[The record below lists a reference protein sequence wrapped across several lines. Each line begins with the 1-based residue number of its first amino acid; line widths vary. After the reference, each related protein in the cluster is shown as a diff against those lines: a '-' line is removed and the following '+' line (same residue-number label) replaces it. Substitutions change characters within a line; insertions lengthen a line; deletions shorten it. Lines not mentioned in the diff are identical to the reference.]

1 MVIVLLYACV
11 WLCVSVCVCE
21 IVMDI
26 ATYIYRMR
34 VCYIFK
40 HLTFVLVQ
48 QAKRAT
54 LHVCSARGLAWLLII
69 CKQQH
74 CCCCRC
80 HDCDCCCCCRVEC
93 LLLSELPMRAIC
105 ILINVAATCNKW
117 KWNLKLKIIY
127 VFHLLTTFYV
137 FIIIHH
143 HWSYFPVR
151 NLKWDIHAD
160 ILIWENFL
168 CHFSTLFCLHIAV
181 ITQSGSLWLCPIW
194 NHFKWSAIG
203 DQWSGSPPGTVQGK
217 YHCQMRF

>member
-1 MVIVLLYACV
+1 MRVYVA
-11 WLCVSVCVCE
+11 VSLCVCE

-34 VCYIFK
+34 VCYNFK

-54 LHVCSARGLAWLLII
+54 LHVCPARGLAWLLII

-80 HDCDCCCCCRVEC
+80 HDCDCCCCCCRVEC

-137 FIIIHH
+137 FIIIYHY
-143 HWSYFPVR
+143 WSSFPVKKFKVR
-151 NLKWDIHAD
+151 YSCRYFDLGKLSVPLCRLLNSVFFC
-160 ILIWENFL
+160 FL
-168 CHFSTLFCLHIAV
+168 VAV

-203 DQWSGSPPGTVQGK
+203 DQWSGLPPGTVQGK

>member
-1 MVIVLLYACV
+1 MAHRIRNSNSNSNCSQFLAILQFIALHLNFTIKTHGPSLSHIISFWPSKYGHCLAVCV
-11 WLCVSVCVCE
+11 CMSLCLQVCVCE

-34 VCYIFK
+34 VCYNFK

-54 LHVCSARGLAWLLII
+54 LHVCPARGLAWLLII

-117 KWNLKLKIIY
+117 K
-127 VFHLLTTFYV
+127 
-137 FIIIHH
+137 
-143 HWSYFPVR
+143 
-151 NLKWDIHAD
+151 
-160 ILIWENFL
+160 
-168 CHFSTLFCLHIAV
+168 
-181 ITQSGSLWLCPIW
+181 
-194 NHFKWSAIG
+194 
-203 DQWSGSPPGTVQGK
+203 
-217 YHCQMRF
+217 